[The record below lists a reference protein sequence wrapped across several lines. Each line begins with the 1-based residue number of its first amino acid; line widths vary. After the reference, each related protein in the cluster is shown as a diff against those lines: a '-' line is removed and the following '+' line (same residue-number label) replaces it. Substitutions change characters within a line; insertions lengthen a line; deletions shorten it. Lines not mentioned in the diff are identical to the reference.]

1 MNDLSGNNRHELP
14 EDENKWWIYKGTSKP
29 NADSDEIDR
38 LLEIGTPGW
47 RPHGDKSIPSIERN
61 INQLAEEERG
71 AKFQASKEEIDLV
84 NAALYLRRPLF
95 ITGRPGFGKSSLA
108 YAVAYELK
116 LGPVLKWP
124 ITTRVTLQ
132 DGLYR

>member
-1 MNDLSGNNRHELP
+1 MNDLSKKKLHELP
-14 EDENKWWIYKGTSKP
+14 ENKWWIYKGTSKA
-29 NADSDEIDR
+29 NVEAD
-38 LLEIGTPGW
+38 
-47 RPHGDKSIPSIERN
+47 
-61 INQLAEEERG
+61 
-71 AKFQASKEEIDLV
+71 EIDLV

-132 DGLYR
+132 DGLYRYDAIGRLQAASLHSKDV